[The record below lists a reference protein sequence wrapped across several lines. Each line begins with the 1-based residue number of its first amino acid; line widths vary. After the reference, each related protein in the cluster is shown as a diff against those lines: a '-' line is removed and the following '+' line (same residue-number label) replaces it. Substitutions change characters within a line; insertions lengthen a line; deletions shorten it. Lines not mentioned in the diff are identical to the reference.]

1 MVRVESVSAPVPPRP
16 ATGDLDAQRRTAR
29 VQRTTKETDITVT
42 VDLDRPL
49 AETPGATGASIDTPL
64 PFFSHMLEQL
74 ARHGGFG
81 LAISARGDTQID
93 GHHTVEDTGIVL
105 GEAFAKAL
113 GDKRGIARYGWAT
126 LPMDEA
132 RVSVSLDLSGRTYFV
147 WEADL
152 PKAKLGDFDVE
163 LVEVFFEAFARG
175 AACNLH
181 VSKEAGRNLHH
192 IVEITFKAFSK
203 ALAQATRRD
212 PRATDVPSTKGSL

>member
-1 MVRVESVSAPVPPRP
+1 MVRVDSVSAPSP
-16 ATGDLDAQRRTAR
+16 ASPRTAR
-29 VQRTTKETDITVT
+29 VQRKTRETDITV
-42 VDLDRPL
+42 VLDLDAPL
-49 AETPGATGASIDTPL
+49 EPLELGAAAIDTPL

-74 ARHGGFG
+74 GRHGGFG
-81 LAISARGDTQID
+81 LAVTARGDTHID

-105 GEAFAKAL
+105 GEAFAQAL

-163 LVEVFFEAFARG
+163 LAEVFFEAFARG
-175 AACNLH
+175 AGCNLH
-181 VSKEAGRNLHH
+181 VVKEAGKNLHH
-192 IVEITFKAFSK
+192 IVEITFKAFAK
-203 ALAQATRRD
+203 ALAQATRKD
-212 PRATDVPSTKGSL
+212 PRATDIPSTKGSL